1 MTRAAL
7 LSIALL
13 LAACSDPEVAVVPV
27 PAPDVST
34 LAPSVRNRV
43 GTARAEFDRIA
54 AGKPRNVALGNAYG
68 DLGMAYHAQDMVG
81 AAEAA
86 YRNAHALAPREKR
99 WPYLLGHL
107 YADSSRIPEAI
118 AQFEAVLA
126 IDAADTP
133 AQVYLGQLLVQQ
145 GELERAR
152 NLFEQAMQKPPAL
165 AAAHTGLG
173 KVALA
178 QQKYADAAQHFE
190 KALELSPASS
200 RLRQPLAAAYRGL
213 GDSAKAQ
220 QALRGYSPAG
230 LEPGLP
236 DPVVDLLADK
246 VASPHVLISRGK
258 RYGQAGRFDLAEPA
272 FRVAVEGDPKNSEAL
287 ANLGISLANLNRDE
301 EARKYLE
308 QAVAID
314 ADDIAARFSLAVVQE
329 RLRHEDLA
337 VPQYEAALAK
347 DPAHLQALAQLAD
360 LKLRNGQADA
370 AAKLYRRASEKSP
383 ESPRFLFSH
392 AMASVK
398 AGRYADARASL
409 ETLTQRD
416 KDPVFRNAFAKV
428 LATAPEAGTR
438 DGKRA
443 LAIARELFTETQ
455 RNADVAQTLAM
466 ALAESG
472 DFDEA
477 VKVQE
482 GALASFRQ
490 TGPAWL
496 VPLLERNLA
505 LYREKKPS
513 REGWVAEDPVF
524 QPRSPAVRPNPTKPS

>member
-1 MTRAAL
+1 MTRATL
-7 LSIALL
+7 FTIALL
-13 LAACSDPEVAVVPV
+13 LGACSDPQVAVVAV

-43 GTARAEFDRIA
+43 SAARTEFDRVA

-68 DLGMAYHAQDMVG
+68 DLGMTYHAQDMVG

-86 YRNAHALAPREKR
+86 YRNARALAPRDKR
-99 WPYLLGHL
+99 WPYLLAHL
-107 YADSSRIPEAI
+107 YADASRLPEAI
-118 AQFEAVLA
+118 VEFEAVLA

-152 NLFEQAMQKPPAL
+152 TLFDQAMAKPEAR

-178 QQKYADAAQHFE
+178 QQKYAEAAGHLE
-190 KALELSPASS
+190 KALQLSPGSS
-200 RLRQPLAAAYRGL
+200 RLRQPLAAAYRGQ
-213 GDSAKAQ
+213 GDAAKAE

-236 DPVVDLLADK
+236 DAVVDQLADK

-258 RYGQAGRFDLAEPA
+258 RLGQQGRFDLAEPA
-272 FRVAVEGDPKNSEAL
+272 FRVAVEGDAKNAEAL
-287 ANLGISLANLNRDE
+287 ANLGISLANLNRDA

-314 ADDIAARFSLAVVQE
+314 PDDVAAHFSLAVVHE
-329 RLRHEDLA
+329 RLRNESLA

-360 LKLRNGQADA
+360 LHLRSGRAADA
-370 AAKLYRRASEKSP
+370 AQLYRRASARDP
-383 ESPRFLFSH
+383 ASPRFLFSH

-398 AGRYADARASL
+398 AGRHADARASL

-416 KDPVFRNAFAKV
+416 KDPVYRNALAKV
-428 LATAPEAGTR
+428 LATAPEAAVR
-438 DGKRA
+438 DGRRA
-443 LAIARELFTETQ
+443 LAIAGGLFNETE

-466 ALAESG
+466 ALAESAQ
-472 DFDEA
+472 FDEA
-477 VKVQE
+477 VKMQE
-482 GALASFRQ
+482 GALATFRQ
-490 TGPAWL
+490 SGPAWL

-505 LYREKKPS
+505 LYRQKKPT
-513 REGWVAEDPVF
+513 REGWAAEDPVF
-524 QPRSPAVRPNPTKPS
+524 QPRSPAVRATKAS